1 MGLTTETNWHT
12 KSVSEVLEILK
23 SGEHGLSS
31 EEAKRRLDEN
41 GPNILP
47 ESKVDSVA
55 LIFLRQFQSPLI
67 YILLAAALTV
77 FIMGKEIDGVVIMT
91 VLVLNA
97 VIGSIQEGRARNT
110 ILALKKFVETRAVVM
125 RDGKEIIIPDTQVVV
140 GDIILL
146 QEGDKI
152 AADSRIIIARNLKI
166 DESALTGESEAVHK
180 TGETLSDS
188 GLAVLEEKN
197 MAFKGTH
204 VVAGNG
210 RAIVVRTG
218 VETVIGKIAKEVAT
232 IETEIP
238 LQTNIRYFSRVIIA
252 VALGV
257 SAFLF
262 AFGIFSG
269 QPAREMFAMV
279 VSMLVSV
286 IPEDLPI
293 AITII
298 LATGVWRMSKRN
310 TLVKRLQ
317 AVEALGE
324 ARVIAVDKT
333 GTVTKNEMMVQ
344 TVYVDGKTF
353 DIGGVGYEPKGDVK
367 LDNRTVDPPNHPELL
382 LAGKIAAFS
391 AGARVMF
398 SEKTKEWQISGD
410 PTEAAM
416 LVLAEKLG
424 FNKNDLE
431 RESPLISEIP
441 FNYESKY
448 HVALHKDKEINFM
461 SVAGAPEVIL
471 RIASKV
477 WHNGVEEELSQE
489 ERNELASILSLMSKK
504 GLRILAFAS
513 SSHTSGNLNQEDIK
527 NLTFVGFLG
536 LKDGLRLEVKEA
548 TKRAALAGI
557 RVVMITGD
565 HQATAET
572 VAKEAGIYKTGDIS
586 LTGSEIDNLSDTLL
600 QERMAKTSV
609 FARVTPEHKLRI
621 INAYKSM
628 GETVAMTGDGV
639 NDAPSLVAADL
650 GVAMGR
656 VGTEVSK
663 EAADIVLLDDNFGS
677 IVSAIEEGRNIYK
690 TIKKVL
696 LYLLS
701 TSMGEVLVIG
711 GAIVV
716 GLPLPLLPTQIIWL
730 NFVTDGFFTL
740 ALAMEPRE
748 KGLLRG
754 NFTKPSKYLVDALT
768 GQRILVMAI
777 PMMIVTLAL
786 FQNYFG
792 TDLAKAWT
800 ISLTILAVF
809 QWFNA
814 WNCRS
819 ENESIFRTNP
829 FENKFMVL
837 ATLAAFSFQM
847 LAVYNPLFQKF
858 LYTVPLALSDWLVI
872 IALATSIIW
881 VEEARKFLWRN
892 KKSSLSS
899 APLLPVRVIWP

>member
-1 MGLTTETNWHT
+1 MGSTTETNWHT

-23 SGEHGLSS
+23 SSEHGLSND
-31 EEAKRRLDEN
+31 EAKRRLDEN

-47 ESKVDSVA
+47 ESKADSIA
-55 LIFLRQFQSPLI
+55 FIFLRQFRSPLI

-77 FIMGKEIDGVVIMT
+77 FIMGKEIDGAVVMT
-91 VLVLNA
+91 VLILNA

-125 RDGKEIIIPDTQVVV
+125 RDDKEIIIPDTQVVV

-152 AADSRIIIARNLKI
+152 AADSRMIVTQNLKI

-180 TGETLSDS
+180 TSETLDNPN
-188 GLAVLEEKN
+188 LATLEEKN
-197 MAFKGTH
+197 MAFRGTH
-204 VVAGNG
+204 IVSGNG
-210 RAIVVRTG
+210 KAIVVRTG
-218 VETVIGKIAKEVAT
+218 VETVIGQIAKEVAT

-269 QPAREMFAMV
+269 QPVREMFAIV

-298 LATGVWRMSKRN
+298 LAAGVWRMSKRN
-310 TLVKRLQ
+310 ALIKRLQ

-344 TVYVDGKTF
+344 IVYIDGKTF
-353 DIGGVGYEPKGDVK
+353 EIGGIGYEPKGDVK
-367 LDNRTVDPPNHPELL
+367 LDNRTIDPPNHPELL

-431 RESPLISEIP
+431 RESPLVSEIP
-441 FNYESKY
+441 FNYDFKY
-448 HVALHKDKEINFM
+448 HAAIHKDNKTNFM
-461 SVAGAPEVIL
+461 SVVGAPEVIL
-471 RIASKV
+471 GLSSKV
-477 WHNGVEEELSQE
+477 WHNGKEGSLSQE
-489 ERNELASILSLMSKK
+489 EKNELTSIFSNISKK
-504 GLRILAFAS
+504 GLRVLAFAS
-513 SSHTSGNLNQEDIK
+513 SSHVRGDLNQEDIK

-536 LKDGLRLEVKEA
+536 LKDALRLEVKEA
-548 TKRAALAGI
+548 TKRATLAGI

-565 HQATAET
+565 HLATAET
-572 VAKEAGIYKTGDIS
+572 IAKEAGIYRTGDIS

-600 QERMAKTSV
+600 KERLAKTSV

-621 INAYKSM
+621 INAYKSR
-628 GETVAMTGDGV
+628 GEIVAMTGDGV

-650 GVAMGR
+650 GVAMGG

-748 KGLLRG
+748 KGLLRD
-754 NFTKPSKYLVDALT
+754 NFTKPSKYLVDTLT
-768 GQRILVMAI
+768 GQRIFVMAI

-786 FQNYFG
+786 FQNYFD

-800 ISLTILAVF
+800 ISLTMLAVF

-819 ENESIFRTNP
+819 ENQSIFRMNP
-829 FENKFMVL
+829 FENKFMVF

-858 LYTVPLALSDWLVI
+858 LYTVPLDLSEWLMI
-872 IALATSIIW
+872 ISLATFIIFI
-881 VEEARKFLWRN
+881 EEVRKFFARQHNNLYLWQSQ
-892 KKSSLSS
+892 KSWS
-899 APLLPVRVIWP
+899 